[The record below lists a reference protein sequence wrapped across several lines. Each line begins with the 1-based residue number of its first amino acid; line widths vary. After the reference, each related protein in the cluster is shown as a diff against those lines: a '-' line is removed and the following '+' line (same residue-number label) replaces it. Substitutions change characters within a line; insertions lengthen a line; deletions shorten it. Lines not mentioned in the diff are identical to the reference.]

1 MAAST
6 ANARET
12 ATRAQ
17 SNSAAVAVRNL
28 GPIDRMASDVKKMEG
43 EFARALPAVGIS
55 ADRFARLAVTVLRQN
70 SKELAQ
76 CTPGSVLGALVT
88 AAQLGLEPGG
98 PLGQCYLIRYGTEC
112 TFVMGYK
119 GYISLARRSGEIE
132 SLIARV
138 VYEKDEFSVQYGLE
152 DKLTHVPYMDGEPG
166 RAVRYYAVA
175 KYVGGGHSFVVLSR
189 AAVEKLR
196 NAGRSANSPAW
207 RNWYDEMAC
216 AKAVKQLAKWMPL
229 TTEFARAVA
238 NDETSRTDTDLDTI
252 DVPVYSTTTSAD
264 AVVPDGSNLLD
275 DDVADAE
282 VMEPDGQ
289 SWGAA

>member
-1 MAAST
+1 MAGST
-6 ANARET
+6 QDLRE
-12 ATRAQ
+12 RAAQVQ
-17 SNSAAVAVRNL
+17 SNGGAVAVRPAS
-28 GPIDRMASDVKKMEG
+28 PIDRMAGDVKRMES
-43 EFARALPAVGIS
+43 EFARALPAVGIT

-70 SKELAQ
+70 ADELAR
-76 CTPGSVLGALVT
+76 CEPASVLGALVT

-98 PLGQCYLIRYGTEC
+98 PLGQCYLVRYGNQC

-138 VYEKDEFSVQYGLE
+138 VYERDEFSAEYGLE
-152 DKLTHVPYMDGEPG
+152 DKLTHKPYMDGDPG

-207 RNWYDEMAC
+207 KNWYDEMAC

-238 NDETSRTDTDLDTI
+238 NDETTRTDRGEDVI
-252 DVPVYSTTTSAD
+252 DVPVYSSPDQPDVPAD
-264 AVVPDGSNLLD
+264 SVNLLD
-275 DDVADAE
+275 DVVDAE
-282 VMEPDGQ
+282 SIDGEWTT
-289 SWGAA
+289 S